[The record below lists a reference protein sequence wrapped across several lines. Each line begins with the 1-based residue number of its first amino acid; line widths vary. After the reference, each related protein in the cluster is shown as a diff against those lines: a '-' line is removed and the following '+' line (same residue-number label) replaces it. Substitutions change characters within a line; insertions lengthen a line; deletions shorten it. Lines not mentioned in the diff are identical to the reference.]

1 MSNNKNNTSYENVLK
16 DTSKNKEKSVLFD
29 FSKTYPAYI
38 ILAVT
43 LAISYFAYNFIDNK
57 VKDDNSAAFEKATI
71 AVTTR
76 FEKKIELNESIL
88 SSMQGLFQRSFVV
101 SDVFQLNGSIPVSS
115 YKSLLSI
122 DYAFKVKENGIN
134 DFIHNAKSSGN
145 YDIVIHPEGK
155 RDIYYIIDYIVP
167 FNLNVQ
173 RTGFDFASDKLSKIA
188 IEKARDENKFTSTI
202 FHNIR
207 ENIEGFYLI
216 APTYLKD
223 SKTNTLEERKSN
235 FEGAI
240 VIEINKELFF
250 EETIGKGISSD
261 STIIFEIYDKLANG
275 DTQKVFSSKNSNLM
289 DPNVAPLLNEDK
301 SIKLA
306 DRDLLIKFQTIPDFG
321 GKFQNYLPLITLSG
335 AVITSF
341 VLFAFIVSVIT
352 SRARALDLAE
362 KMTRSQ
368 RRIVDTSKDVISVLD
383 FAGNWKTMNNA
394 SIEVFG
400 YEPNDMI
407 GKNIESLF
415 ANEKD
420 FANFISLIET
430 SKEEETK
437 RFDYQMIKGNRAK
450 DIVWIGWSFT
460 YSLQDKLI
468 YSIGRDVT
476 LEKIAEEQSK
486 LRTKQIQLAEQ
497 FAREASESKTYFLT
511 KLGHQLRN
519 SLTGIIGYLQLVQGK
534 AYENEEE
541 LEMFVNMSAESSE
554 ELYTFVSDLIDNAEQ
569 SEEAIRIKIA
579 TLNFDN
585 IIKITKEKVKTES
598 NTNFEIIV
606 NNESNTKL
614 VGDENIVVEAML
626 KVFEAMSGEKDTCRL
641 EITAQENHSEGAT
654 EIQILAEANPMVE
667 NMIKIYK
674 ENKLHI
680 IDALQYDKN
689 NIIMDLSIVESN
701 IRRLNGTMLV
711 DTLGKDGNFITLT
724 LPLQHA

>member
-1 MSNNKNNTSYENVLK
+1 MPNNKNNSSYENVLK
-16 DTSKNKEKSVLFD
+16 NTSKNKDKSVLFD
-29 FSKTYPAYI
+29 ISKTYPAYI
-38 ILAVT
+38 ILILT
-43 LAISYFAYNFIDNK
+43 LVISYFAFNFISNK

-122 DYAFKVKENGIN
+122 DYAFKTKEEGLE
-134 DFIHNAKSSGN
+134 DFIYNAKSSGN
-145 YDIVIHPEGK
+145 YDIVIHPKGK
-155 RDIYYIIDYIVP
+155 RETYYLIDYIVP
-167 FNLNVQ
+167 FKLNLE
-173 RTGFDFASDKLSKIA
+173 RAGYDFASDPITKVA
-188 IEKARDENKFTSTI
+188 IEKARDGNIFTSTT
-202 FHNIR
+202 FHKIR
-207 ENIEGFYLI
+207 ENLEGFYLI
-216 APTYLKD
+216 APTYFKD
-223 SKTNTLEERKSN
+223 SPVNTLEEKKNN

-240 VIEINKELFF
+240 VVEINKDKFF
-250 EETIGKGISSD
+250 EETIGQGIASD
-261 STIIFEIYDKLANG
+261 STIIFEIFDILDNNEN
-275 DTQKVFSSKNSNLM
+275 QKVFSSKNISLL
-289 DPNVAPLLNEDK
+289 DPNTPAILNEDK
-301 SIKLA
+301 KIKLA
-306 DRDLLIKFQTIPDFG
+306 NRDLLIKFHTIPDFG

-335 AVITSF
+335 AVVTSF
-341 VLFAFIVSVIT
+341 VLFGFIVSVIT

-383 FAGNWKTMNNA
+383 FDGNWKTMNNA
-394 SIEVFG
+394 SNDVFG
-400 YEPNDMI
+400 FEPNSMV
-407 GKNIESLF
+407 GKNIKSLF
-415 ANEKD
+415 FNPKD
-420 FANFISLIET
+420 FLNFKSLIDT

-437 RFDYQMIKGNRAK
+437 RFDYQMIKANN

-569 SEEAIRIKIA
+569 SQEAIRINIA

-585 IIKITKEKVKTES
+585 IINITKEKIKTE
-598 NTNFEIIV
+598 TKTKFDIII

-614 VGDENIVVEAML
+614 VGDMNIIVEAMI

-641 EITAQENHSEGAT
+641 EITAQENHTEGAT

-667 NMIKIYK
+667 EMIKVYK
-674 ENKLHI
+674 AHKLHI

-689 NIIMDLSIVESN
+689 NIILDISIVESN

-711 DTLGKDGNFITLT
+711 DTLGIDGNFITLT
-724 LPLQHA
+724 LPLQHS